1 MTDDDLRLMRIFTE
15 QVELALDTPVPAVEA
30 KRHTGQVLTCELLD
44 QSSVGAGWDT

>member
-1 MTDDDLRLMRIFTE
+1 MTISAQCGSAPSKSSWRWIR
-15 QVELALDTPVPAVEA
+15 PVPAVEA